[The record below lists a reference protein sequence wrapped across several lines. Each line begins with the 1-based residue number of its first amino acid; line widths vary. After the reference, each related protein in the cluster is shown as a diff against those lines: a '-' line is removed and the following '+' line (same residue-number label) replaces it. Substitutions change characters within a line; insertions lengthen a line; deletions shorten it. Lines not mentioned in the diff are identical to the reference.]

1 KTNQIFT
8 PRQVVKLMVDALEK
22 ENPKIFKDKTI
33 KFADLYVKSGLY
45 VTEIVKKLDEGLQ
58 EQIPDQQERIK
69 WILENQVYACAP
81 SNIIYNIVKN
91 FIFSNTVD
99 VSLDNLIEL
108 DTTKLASKEELSANI
123 FKYFGDDKLKFDV
136 IIGNPPYQEEAK
148 GTSTSDDPI
157 YHLFMEESYK
167 IAPKV
172 VFITPARF
180 LFNAGKTPK
189 KWNQKMLQDKHLKV
203 MFYEP
208 KSDDVFAN
216 TDIKGG
222 VAVTY
227 RDTDKD
233 FGAIVTFTSYPEL
246 NTILDKV
253 VVDK

>member
-1 KTNQIFT
+1 
-8 PRQVVKLMVDALEK
+8 
-22 ENPKIFKDKTI
+22 
-33 KFADLYVKSGLY
+33 
-45 VTEIVKKLDEGLQ
+45 
-58 EQIPDQQERIK
+58 
-69 WILENQVYACAP
+69 
-81 SNIIYNIVKN
+81 
-91 FIFSNTVD
+91 
-99 VSLDNLIEL
+99 
-108 DTTKLASKEELSANI
+108 
-123 FKYFGDDKLKFDV
+123 
-136 IIGNPPYQEEAK
+136 
-148 GTSTSDDPI
+148 
-157 YHLFMEESYK
+157 
-167 IAPKV
+167 KV

-253 VVDK
+253 VVDKDEFSSIVPIIYTQSKFDLDILYADYPVSKNKIGSNGKDKRLDKPIFSRIEAFTKNKSNDSSYKI